1 MYYPEKLKKGDTIGI
16 CAPSGGI
23 AEPEDIKQLEVA
35 EQNLIEMGYK
45 IIETQSVRKEEK
57 GRSASG
63 EQRAKE
69 FMELLEN
76 EDVKLIIF
84 ASGGDFLVEMLD
96 YLDFDKIKKLPPK
109 WLQGYSDITGISY
122 LFNTILD
129 IPTMYCQTIKDYAMK
144 PLYRNLEDALKIEQG
159 EEVEQNSFEKHQKIV
174 DFRIEDIDTIT
185 NEINVK
191 EEKEELYKYDLTENV
206 EWKNI
211 TGEEKIH
218 IKGRSLGGCLDCIKS
233 YIGTKYDKAKEYI
246 QRHKN
251 DGIIWFLEAFEMSTP
266 ELYRTLW
273 QMKNAGY
280 FENCTGI
287 IFGRPLFIRNDYNT
301 DFNETVKQV
310 LGELNIPIICDAD
323 IGHVKPQMAI
333 VNGAIL
339 EITSENGKGK
349 IKTFLK

>member
-84 ASGGDFLVEMLD
+84 ASGGDFLIEMLD

-144 PLYRNLEDALKIEQG
+144 PLYRNLGDALKIEQG
-159 EEVEQNSFEKHQKIV
+159 EEIEQNSFKKHQKIV
-174 DFRIEDIDTIT
+174 DFRQEEVAEISNKT
-185 NEINVK
+185 NLEN
-191 EEKEELYKYDLTENV
+191 EKKYKYL
-206 EWKNI
+206 
-211 TGEEKIH
+211 
-218 IKGRSLGGCLDCIKS
+218 
-233 YIGTKYDKAKEYI
+233 
-246 QRHKN
+246 
-251 DGIIWFLEAFEMSTP
+251 
-266 ELYRTLW
+266 
-273 QMKNAGY
+273 
-280 FENCTGI
+280 
-287 IFGRPLFIRNDYNT
+287 
-301 DFNETVKQV
+301 
-310 LGELNIPIICDAD
+310 
-323 IGHVKPQMAI
+323 
-333 VNGAIL
+333 
-339 EITSENGKGK
+339 
-349 IKTFLK
+349 